1 VRGRLRR
8 ISGLCIATL
17 ALSFLLPLL
26 AACGGG
32 GQISVSID
40 GPSSGKPGDT
50 ARFVVSVVNNGPG
63 DAPGVTVVVAM
74 PNGFHYKSTNS
85 ISDVGSARTQPLDA
99 RVGSAEP
106 QWGFWDIGT
115 PSPQAG
121 STGRYAVDIT
131 FTADIE
137 ANPDTYNIAAR
148 AQGDNT
154 SGAVTSKPL
163 SYAVKPAPRLSVNAR
178 VDAGTLKAASTTTY
192 RVTITNTGSDTAGD
206 VGLLVALPPVMV
218 FQASVTPFQG
228 NASRNNPVDPAKG
241 GVEVFYGGFTIPAAS
256 SAGPGYVVVAF
267 TTLVVARPS
276 SGTFP
281 ISLQVTDNLGDV
293 VNLNNVAPVTVQGVV
308 PTPTPSPGASVTPT
322 ASPSAG

>member
-1 VRGRLRR
+1 MAGW
-8 ISGLCIATL
+8 CTAML
-17 ALSFLLPLL
+17 ALSLLLPLL

-50 ARFVVSVVNNGPG
+50 AKFTVSVVNNGPG

-74 PNGFHYKSTNS
+74 PNGFHYKSTNN
-85 ISDVGSARTQPLDA
+85 ITDDGSARTQPLDA

-106 QWGFWDIGT
+106 QWGFWDIGA
-115 PSPQAG
+115 PSAQAA
-121 STGRYAVDIT
+121 STGKYEVDIT
-131 FTADIE
+131 FTVDIE

-148 AQGDNT
+148 GQGDNT
-154 SGAVTSKPL
+154 SGAVASKPL

-178 VDAGTLKAASTTTY
+178 VDQGALKAASMTTY

-228 NASRNNPVDPAKG
+228 NASRNNAVDPLKG

-267 TTLVVARPS
+267 TTQVVARPAG
-276 SGTFP
+276 GTFP

-293 VNLNNVAPVTVQGVV
+293 VNLSNVAPVTVEGSAA
-308 PTPTPSPGASVTPT
+308 TPSPSASGRPTPKP
-322 ASPSAG
+322 SPSPG